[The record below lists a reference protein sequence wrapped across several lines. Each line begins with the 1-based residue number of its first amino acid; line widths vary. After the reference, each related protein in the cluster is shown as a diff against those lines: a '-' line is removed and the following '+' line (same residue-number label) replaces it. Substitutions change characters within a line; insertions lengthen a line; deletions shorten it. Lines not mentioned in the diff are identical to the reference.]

1 VPHIRPRTWI
11 AAAVGFVV
19 AVILTL
25 VYINLAGA
33 EKHVRIPLRHYDG
46 VTDAQFRH
54 EVAVTLGSPII
65 AGNRVVNLENGDA
78 IFPAM
83 LQAIRSARHT
93 VNFETY
99 IYWSGSIGRE
109 FAVAFAERARA
120 GVEVRVIIDWLG
132 SQDIDEAL
140 IELMVADGVEVQW
153 FHPLRWYTLDRQN
166 NRTHRKLLI
175 VDGRV
180 GFTGGVGI
188 ADEWTGNAQDPDR
201 WRDSHYRIDGPA
213 VAHMQSVFLGNW
225 TRTGGTVLQGPL
237 HFPMLEVA
245 GESGVQVFASSPS
258 GGSESMQLM
267 YLMLLAGANHS
278 IDLSA
283 AYFVPDDEGR
293 GALVD
298 ALGRGVRVRILV
310 PGPLIDF
317 AVVRR
322 ASRAQWGELLRA
334 GAEIHEFMPTLF
346 HCKTLIIDGGV
357 ASVGSTN
364 FDNRSF
370 RLNDEVSV
378 NVFDPDV
385 AAQLTA
391 VFEGD
396 LARSRRVTLEQ
407 WENRPWREKATEWFA
422 SLFSSQL

>member
-1 VPHIRPRTWI
+1 VGRIRTRTWI
-11 AAAVGFVV
+11 AAAIGFAAAVV
-19 AVILTL
+19 LTL
-25 VYINLAGA
+25 IFINLTGA
-33 EKHVRIPLRHYDG
+33 EKQVRTPLRHYAG
-46 VTDAQFRH
+46 VTDPQFLH
-54 EVAVTLGSPII
+54 EVAVTLGSPLTS
-65 AGNRVVNLENGDA
+65 GNRIDNLENGDQ

-83 LQAIRSARHT
+83 LEAIRSARHS

-99 IYWSGSIGRE
+99 IYWSGRVGRE
-109 FAVAFAERARA
+109 FADAFAERARA

-132 SQDIDEAL
+132 SQDIDEDL
-140 IELMVADGVEVQW
+140 IDLMIADGVEVQW
-153 FHPLRWYTLDRQN
+153 FHPLRWYNLDRQN

-175 VDGRV
+175 VDGRI

-188 ADEWTGNAQDPDR
+188 ADEWTGNAQDPER
-201 WRDSHYRIDGPA
+201 WRDSHYRIEGPV
-213 VAHMQSVFLGNW
+213 VAHMQSVFQDNW
-225 TRTGGTVLQGPL
+225 TRTGGILLQGPL
-237 HFPMLEVA
+237 HFPPIEPV
-245 GESGVQVFASSPS
+245 GESFAQVFASSPT
-258 GGSESMQLM
+258 GGSDSMQLM
-267 YLMLLAGANHS
+267 YLMLIAAAEHS

-317 AVVRR
+317 GVVRR

-346 HCKTLIIDGGV
+346 HCKTLIVDRGV
-357 ASVGSTN
+357 VSVGSTN

-370 RLNDEVSV
+370 RLNDEASV
-378 NVFDPDV
+378 NVFD
-385 AAQLTA
+385 AAFADRATA
-391 VFEGD
+391 VFEAD
-396 LARSRRVTLEQ
+396 LARSRQVTLEQ
-407 WENRPWREKATEWFA
+407 WENRPRREKAAEWFA

>member
-1 VPHIRPRTWI
+1 VGRARPRTWI
-11 AAAVGFVV
+11 AAAVGFAV
-19 AVILTL
+19 AVVLTL

-33 EKHVRIPLRHYDG
+33 EKQVRTPLRHYEG
-46 VTDAQFRH
+46 VNDPQFLR
-54 EVAVTLGSPII
+54 EVAVTLGSPIVP
-65 AGNRVVNLENGDA
+65 GNRVDNLENGDA

-83 LQAIRSARHT
+83 LDAIRGARHT

-99 IYWSGSIGRE
+99 IYWSGLIGRT
-109 FAVAFAERARA
+109 FAEALAERARA
-120 GVEVRVIIDWLG
+120 GVETRVIIDWLG

-140 IELMVADGVEVQW
+140 IELMLAAGVEVHF
-153 FHPLRWYTLDRQN
+153 FHPLRWYNLDRQN

-175 VDGRV
+175 VDGSI

-188 ADEWTGNAQDPDR
+188 ADEWTGDAQDPER
-201 WRDSHYRIDGPA
+201 WRDSHYRFRGPV
-213 VAHMQSVFLGNW
+213 VAHMQSVFQDNW
-225 TRTGGTVLQGPL
+225 TRTGGTLLQGPL
-237 HFPMLEVA
+237 HFPMLSAA
-245 GESGVQVFASSPS
+245 GESAAQVFASSPV
-258 GGSESMQLM
+258 GGSDSMQLM
-267 YLMLLAGANHS
+267 YLMLLAAARHS

-293 GALVD
+293 GAMVD

-334 GAEIHEFMPTLF
+334 GAEIHEFMPTPF
-346 HCKTLIIDGGV
+346 HCKTLIIDRGV
-357 ASVGSTN
+357 VSVGSTN

-370 RLNDEVSV
+370 RLNDEASV
-378 NVFDPDV
+378 NVFD
-385 AAQLTA
+385 AAFAERATA

-396 LARSRRVTLEQ
+396 LARARRVTLEQ